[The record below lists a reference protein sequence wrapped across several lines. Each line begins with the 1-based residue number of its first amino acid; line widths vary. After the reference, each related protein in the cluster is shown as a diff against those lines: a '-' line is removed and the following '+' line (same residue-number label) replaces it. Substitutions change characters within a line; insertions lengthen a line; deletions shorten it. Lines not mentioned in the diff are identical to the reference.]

1 MSKEEEIKA
10 GSEEKG
16 TQAGGKPSAPQ
27 AETKPKNN
35 TVPVDREQLAQ
46 ILRDNEEFRVKIG
59 QLESNAVSTQVGN
72 PMMVSKKAKSVTKN
86 LRKWDNKYV
95 IGWVN
100 KATRPGKE
108 EYVYFETNKDTK
120 EREQFIDLILLEE
133 DGSTTIQKEKY
144 LPYLQDSDR
153 VTLKEI
159 RSVRQDDEV
168 IFHGVTYKKD
178 FVENGYGMY
187 ETTVQVPMEETK
199 QHYLFTLETEDGKEL
214 TISDR
219 FVG

>member
-27 AETKPKNN
+27 ADKPKTN

-46 ILRDNEEFRVKIG
+46 ILRDNEEFRTKIG
-59 QLESNAVSTQVGN
+59 QLESNAVSTQTAN
-72 PMMVSKKAKSVTKN
+72 PFMVSKKEKSVTRN
-86 LRKWDNKYV
+86 LRKWNDEYV
-95 IGWVN
+95 VGWVN
-100 KATRPGKE
+100 KATRPGKFT
-108 EYVYFETNKDTK
+108 YTYNETDPKTGITK
-120 EREQFIDLILLEE
+120 QFIDVILHGKEDKPVKLE
-133 DGSTTIQKEKY
+133 Y
-144 LPYLQDSDR
+144 LPYLQDSII
-153 VTLKEI
+153 VPLKQIKASKEE
-159 RSVRQDDEV
+159 DEV
-168 IFHGVTYKKD
+168 IYYGVTYKKD

-187 ETTVQVPMEETK
+187 ETTVQVRMDETRE
-199 QHYLFTLETEDGKEL
+199 HYTFILELENGEEL

>member
-1 MSKEEEIKA
+1 MSKEEEEIKA
-10 GSEEKG
+10 GSETVEAKG
-16 TQAGGKPSAPQ
+16 NNGTKPQ
-27 AETKPKNN
+27 ADKPKNN
-35 TVPVDREQLAQ
+35 TVPVDRDQLAQ

-133 DGSTTIQKEKY
+133 DGSTTTQKEKY